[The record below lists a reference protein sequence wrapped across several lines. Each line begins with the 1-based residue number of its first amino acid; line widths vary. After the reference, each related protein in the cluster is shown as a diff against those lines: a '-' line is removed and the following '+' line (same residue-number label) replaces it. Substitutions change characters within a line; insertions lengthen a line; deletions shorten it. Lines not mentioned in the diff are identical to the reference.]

1 MGKDTIMA
9 NKHENKELE
18 NLPVSVTEYVNTL
31 LRKMRYQRKVR
42 QEVRAEL
49 TAHFEDE
56 LQGCTSNEEKDKRA
70 RQLITEFGDM
80 KLLAI
85 LLRRAKRR
93 CRPLWRTVV
102 TRTFQVIGVLLLCL
116 ILYAVWF
123 SCGKPTIRVDYIALL
138 NQMNHPRVRDE
149 DNAWPHYEKAIKLFV
164 PQSQVVRQFISY
176 RRYGIDCEDAM
187 RLKGLLGD
195 NQQQIQAWLQEN
207 QKHWDNL
214 SPEQQEVLLKCLEYD
229 WVPFPQSV
237 DQSYADWKTTTM
249 GLMTEHILQCIKEG
263 TKLTEPYPAGTLTSP
278 MDPGFPSDELKHWLD
293 NHTIPPNNLE
303 AVSVAVLREAIKRFT
318 DLPDEISA
326 QLTDVECEYIG
337 RWIAQNEAA
346 WREFAAGS
354 AKSYCY
360 RPYAYDPNSKYK
372 STRRILL
379 PHLASLKELA
389 RLGMWRS
396 RVDQSQGRI
405 QRSIDDCMAIAR
417 AARHWQGK
425 GTFVEQLVGLAIGG
439 LAHEEIL
446 NIASTQRLSAAE
458 LTGLQ
463 QQLSQ
468 IYSEGFPL
476 INMEGERLSFM
487 DVVQRSFTDGG
498 PGGGHLI
505 PGMWDEFTDFAPPG
519 RDANQRRFYMPL
531 VTAVSMAHPGR
542 DATIAKANE
551 IYDRQGKIA
560 GMTPYERRV
569 ANLKTTDE
577 LMQESW
583 RNQRFFLIQLL
594 MPATERAS
602 EIVYRAK
609 ASHDAMVTI
618 LAVKSW
624 RLEKGQYPAALDDLV
639 TAGLL
644 KELPA
649 DPYSDKPLIYKKI
662 DDDFTL
668 YSVGQNFTDDGGE
681 VFVKNGRVQ
690 KWGTREAGDV
700 VFWPVAETQLR

>member
-1 MGKDTIMA
+1 MA
-9 NKHENKELE
+9 DENDESK
-18 NLPVSVTEYVNTL
+18 NIPACAIDFVNRL
-31 LRKMRYQRKVR
+31 VKKMRYRRKVR
-42 QEVRAEL
+42 EEVRAEL

-56 LQGCTSNEEKDKRA
+56 LQGCTSDEEKDKRA

-102 TRTFQVIGVLLLCL
+102 TRTFQAIGVFIMCL
-116 ILYAVWF
+116 ILYGVWF
-123 SCGKPTIRVDYIALL
+123 SLGKPTIRVDYIALL
-138 NQMNHPRVRDE
+138 NQMNQPQVRNE
-149 DNAWPHYEKAIKLFV
+149 DNAWPHYEKAFKLFV
-164 PQSQVVRQFISY
+164 PQSQLVKQFISY
-176 RRYGIDCEDAM
+176 RRYGADREDAM
-187 RLKGLLGD
+187 RLKGLLRD

-214 SPEQQEVLLKCLEYD
+214 SREQQGVLLKCLEYD
-229 WVPFPQSV
+229 WVPFLQSA
-237 DQSYADWKTTTM
+237 DQSYTDWKTTTM
-249 GLMTEHILQCIKEG
+249 GLMTEHILRCIKED

-278 MDPGFPSDELKHWLD
+278 MDPGFPSDELKRWLE
-293 NHTIPPNNLE
+293 NRTIPPNNLE

-360 RPYAYDPNSKYK
+360 RPYTYDPNDKYQ

-405 QRSIDDCMAIAR
+405 QQSIDDCLAIAR

-425 GTFVEQLVGLAIGG
+425 GTFVEQLVGLAIGSLG
-439 LAHEEIL
+439 HEEIL
-446 NIASTQRLSAAE
+446 HIVNTQRLSAAD
-458 LTGLQ
+458 LRGLQ

-476 INMEGERLSFM
+476 MNTEGERLSFM

-505 PGMWDEFTDFAPPG
+505 PGMWDEFTDFNPPG
-519 RDANQRRFYMPL
+519 RDADQRRLFMPL
-531 VTAVSMAHPGR
+531 VTAVSMAHAGR

-560 GMTPYERRV
+560 GMTPYERRA
-569 ANLKTTDE
+569 ANLKTTNE

-583 RNQRFFLIQLL
+583 RSQRFFLILLL

-602 EIVYRAK
+602 EIVYRGK
-609 ASHDAMVTI
+609 VSHEAMVTI
-618 LAVKSW
+618 LAVKRW
-624 RLEKGQYPAALDDLV
+624 RLEKGQYPAALGDLV
-639 TAGLL
+639 SAGLL
-644 KELPA
+644 KEVPA
-649 DPYSDKPLIYKKI
+649 DPYSGKPLVYKKTG
-662 DDDFTL
+662 DDFSL
-668 YSVGQNFTDDGGE
+668 YSVGQNFADDGGE
-681 VFVKNGRVQ
+681 VFMKNGQPR
-690 KWGTREAGDV
+690 KWGTAEAGDT
-700 VFWPVAETQLR
+700 VFWPVVETQLR